1 MMQMTKRLRRRLC
14 LSRGTET
21 VNPIL
26 VFDIET
32 IPDVA
37 GLRKLNDID
46 AATSDA
52 ALSDTAVAELAF
64 QRRRQA
70 TGGSDFL
77 QHHLHRVAAISC
89 VLRTDEGLKA
99 WSIGKPDDGE
109 AVLIQRF
116 FDGIERYTP
125 QLVSWNGGGFDLPVL
140 HYRALIHGVSA
151 AKYWD
156 MGEDDRDFKW
166 NNYIG
171 RYHMRHLD
179 LMDLLA
185 MYQPR
190 AAAALDPMAKLCGF
204 PGKLGMD
211 GSQVWSAYQR
221 GEIQSIRDYCETDVM
236 NTYLVYLRFQLMRGA
251 LTQAGYDAEIKVAR
265 DFLAANADAP
275 HWTAFSE
282 AWK

>member
-1 MMQMTKRLRRRLC
+1 VT
-14 LSRGTET
+14 
-21 VNPIL
+21 PIL

-37 GLRKLNDID
+37 GLRKLNDIAETMGD
-46 AATSDA
+46 A
-52 ALSDTAVAELAF
+52 AVAELAF

-89 VLRTDEGLKA
+89 LLRTDEGLKV
-99 WSIGKPDDGE
+99 WSIGKPDDNE
-109 AVLIQRF
+109 ATLIQRF

-140 HYRALIHGVSA
+140 HYRALVHGVTA
-151 AKYWD
+151 GRYWD

-166 NNYIG
+166 NNYIS

-185 MYQPR
+185 MFQPR
-190 AAAALDPMAKLCGF
+190 ATAALDQMAQLCGF

-211 GSQVWSAYQR
+211 GSKVWDAFLA
-221 GEIQSIRDYCETDVM
+221 GDIGGIRDYCETDVL
-236 NTYLVYLRFQLMRGA
+236 NTYLVFMRFQLLRGVVNK
-251 LTQAGYDAEIKVAR
+251 AGYDAEMKVVR
-265 DFLAANADAP
+265 DFLAANAGAE
-275 HWTAFSE
+275 HWQKFAGQ
-282 AWK
+282 WK